1 MFVTNWICLSCG
13 DNISQNKQCKWDLKY
28 LERSFFSLWSYVSS
42 IVFTASSL
50 LLSNS
55 SVLLTFSS
63 WIWQVLPSY
72 EHSHILYELVVTMRE
87 HSTSLLTGI
96 VKKRKKE
103 RALTFQKHPFSSS
116 AHFLC
121 SAVFQFLS
129 GLIVSA
135 DTCFFLQSDKTR
147 NKTTSINFKQLE
159 IMPMNTVMLKSCH
172 YVTKIKNILFA
183 EVSLQRK
190 KKTEHNITLAVIYL
204 LLFL

>member
-87 HSTSLLTGI
+87 HSTSLLTWI

-103 RALTFQKHPFSSS
+103 LSLFKSLHSHPQLIFSVPQCFNFFQGWLSLQIHVFFFNLTKREIKQHQLILSNWKLCQWTLLCWNPAIMSQKLKTFY
-116 AHFLC
+116 L
-121 SAVFQFLS
+121 LR
-129 GLIVSA
+129 LVSRGKRK
-135 DTCFFLQSDKTR
+135 QS
-147 NKTTSINFKQLE
+147 TTSHWQ
-159 IMPMNTVMLKSCH
+159 
-172 YVTKIKNILFA
+172 
-183 EVSLQRK
+183 
-190 KKTEHNITLAVIYL
+190 
-204 LLFL
+204 